1 MDPSLQTAANIG
13 GMNNEPNNNPYV
25 PPVSTLVPTD
35 GNGSHKK
42 AWPMITILIVVL
54 VLVVAA
60 LYLFASGS
68 NDQAT
73 LEGTDNTIAEGQVD
87 EQGGAVTEEPQSVQ
101 PVTNT
106 ADDTQSLEQDLNSA
120 IEGLETQNF

>member
-1 MDPSLQTAANIG
+1 MDPNLQTAANIG

-25 PPVSTLVPTD
+25 SPTPVSAPPS
-35 GNGSHKK
+35 NNNSHKK
-42 AWPMITILIVVL
+42 AWPMIAILVVVL

-68 NDQAT
+68 NDQAVVP
-73 LEGTDNTIAEGQVD
+73 EGDGGAIAE
-87 EQGGAVTEEPQSVQ
+87 EQGGTVAGETQSVQ